1 MNDEDDKFNN
11 FIADLLDEEE
21 LELLKKIVRNKGE
34 FVEESDV

>member
-11 FIADLLDEEE
+11 FIADLLDEAE